1 MSANFSDLCLVYGY
15 PNQASS
21 CRDPFLRDHIGHE
34 NERSNE
40 SKRDIYWADSGQ
52 QSSHSS
58 RSIIDADVEAESM
71 WTHLLLVSKSSFN
84 DGMVEI

>member
-1 MSANFSDLCLVYGY
+1 MSANFSDLCPVYGY

-21 CRDPFLRDHIGHE
+21 CRDLEGSHWPWE
-34 NERSNE
+34 WKEQE

-58 RSIIDADVEAESM
+58 GPIIDADVEAESM